1 VGGGGEVPILDYIS
15 PTSSKLNP
23 LVDLQLYCYCDASL
37 TYHADMWV
45 MVDDKRYE
53 YVSWSQQLLEISI
66 PKADL
71 AVSGIRQVRVCDAN
85 GESPPQSFTVEAADP
100 LALTSYSP
108 NPIAASYAGGV
119 TVTGTG
125 FDPTTEFY
133 LDGGAFDPS
142 WVVINTSIRATLTAP
157 SAWVAGDHVLTA
169 YSDSLGQNSNELPVT
184 VAAAPVAPTLTAL
197 TPNSV
202 TAGSSDAS
210 IVIDGTNF
218 DASSVV
224 MLNGETPLTPTAIG
238 ATQLTFTLPANWM
251 INPAT
256 FQMSVITAA
265 GTSNAL
271 PLTVAAAVANPTITS
286 ISPDTVPVGSLDTQ
300 ITVTGTNFDATCGV
314 LLTDIAVASVFVNAT
329 TMTATIPA
337 ANFQYQGST
346 MPVKVTKPGATTSN
360 AVNLV
365 VGPAAPT
372 GPVITSTIPA
382 ACLVGETPS
391 VSVMGTGFMSSSVV
405 YLDGAQQATTF
416 IDSTL
421 IQFFMPAASTAAAD
435 VIDVTVSNDSGAT
448 HSSPGSFTVTAAAAR
463 GKKKR

>member
-1 VGGGGEVPILDYIS
+1 MGRSQRSKVEVHGSLYLSPEGADWPNHPWWPGEPVGGGGGETAPIVSALSPNETYIGSPDLSVTVTGEGFTAGSVVKGDGVPKATTFVS
-15 PTSSKLNP
+15 ATSLQF
-23 LVDLQLYCYCDASL
+23 DLPA
-37 TYHADMWV
+37 
-45 MVDDKRYE
+45 
-53 YVSWSQQLLEISI
+53 
-66 PKADL
+66 ADL
-71 AVSGIRQVRVCDAN
+71 AVSRTIN
-85 GESPPQSFTVEAADP
+85 
-100 LALTSYSP
+100 
-108 NPIAASYAGGV
+108 IAVSN
-119 TVTGTG
+119 
-125 FDPTTEFY
+125 
-133 LDGGAFDPS
+133 DGGPDSDFK
-142 WVVINTSIRATLTAP
+142 VFN
-157 SAWVAGDHVLTA
+157 VAGV
-169 YSDSLGQNSNELPVT
+169 
-184 VAAAPVAPTLTAL
+184 APVAPTLTAL

-286 ISPDTVPVGSLDTQ
+286 ISPDTVPVGSSDTQ

-314 LLTDIAVASVFVNAT
+314 SLTDIAVASVFVNAT

-337 ANFQYQGST
+337 ANFQYEGST
-346 MPVKVTKPGATTSN
+346 MPIKVTKPGATTSN

-391 VSVMGTGFMSSSVV
+391 VSVMGTGFTSSSVV

-421 IQFFMPAASTAAAD
+421 VQFFIPAASTAAAD

-448 HSSPGSFTVTAAAAR
+448 HSPPVSFTVTAAAAR